1 MVFATCGFGI
11 GKRNVRRKR
20 KSYRFKGD
28 EVERVPNL
36 RPETV
41 AKAKRLGRPPRNAAK
56 AYNEFLL
63 NACRSG
69 IDWDESARQAR
80 IATLKDELEAL
91 K

>member
-11 GKRNVRRKR
+11 GKRNVRRKK

-41 AKAKRLGRPPRNAAK
+41 AKAKRLGRPPRNA
-56 AYNEFLL
+56 
-63 NACRSG
+63 CRSG

-80 IATLKDELEAL
+80 IATLEAELRRL